1 MKITYE
7 INPDTD
13 NGLTVF
19 AYTNAEKMFDV
30 LCQIKREILDWKKEF
45 GGCKQKTPHEIL
57 DAFYAILQENNIPSD
72 MLN

>member
-7 INPDTD
+7 IDPDTD

-19 AYTNAEKMFDV
+19 AYTNAEKMFDA

-45 GGCKQKTPHEIL
+45 SGCTHKTPHEIL
-57 DAFYAILQENNIPSD
+57 DAFYAILQENNISSD